1 MKYGILG
8 DIHSNLE
15 ALQAVLE
22 EMHKA
27 GVQRYISV
35 GDVVGYGADPH
46 QVLDKLR
53 SLKTEIIAG
62 NHDQAICGQLS
73 IEFFNSYARASC
85 LWTQKELT
93 EEELEYLRSFPLVR
107 EFDRFT
113 VTHSSLYYPENFEYI
128 QNTYDAH
135 LSFEHQDSR
144 LCFIGHSHIPIVFYK
159 KKKKVMFEQTHEIR
173 LSDSEKVLVNV
184 GAIGQPRDE
193 NPDAVCAVYDSD
205 EGIIRL
211 KRVRY
216 DVEKAARKIKEAG
229 LPDILA
235 ERLKYGR

>member
-1 MKYGILG
+1 VKYGILG
-8 DIHSNLE
+8 DIHANFE
-15 ALQAVLE
+15 ALSAVLE
-22 EMHKA
+22 EMGKA

-35 GDVVGYGADPH
+35 GDVVGYGANPH
-46 QVLDKLR
+46 EVLEKLR
-53 SLKTEIIAG
+53 SLKTEIISG

-85 LWTQKELT
+85 LWTQKELG
-93 EEELEYLRSFPLVR
+93 EDELEFLRSFPLVK
-107 EFDRFT
+107 EFSGFT

-135 LSFEHQDSR
+135 LSFEHQDAR

-159 KKKKVMFEQTHEIR
+159 KKKKVMFEQTNEIR
-173 LSDSEKVLVNV
+173 LNDSEKVLVNV

-193 NPDAVCAVYDSD
+193 NPDAVSAVYDSD

-216 DVEKAARKIKEAG
+216 DVDKASRKIKDAG